1 MTPDPSPARPAWP
14 RTLFGR
20 NLLLIVSLILVAQ
33 LATGL
38 ILRQGV
44 LVPRLLAAAD
54 ATVQNVE
61 ALAHALAA
69 LPPAERAAFV
79 ERFNARGADAPGAAT
94 SADARQPPAS
104 SASTRLTRLERAML
118 VRIDR
123 QLPATAAGPRWRR
136 GPGDSLV
143 LRVDVEGASYWI
155 DLRGLL
161 PANEP
166 GTAWLWATAAT
177 ALLAI
182 AGAWWLQRRLGQPLA
197 QLVDAARATARGGPP
212 PRLPEDGPAEIATVS
227 RAFNEMAADLAR
239 NARERDLMLAGLS
252 HDLRTPLAKMQL
264 AVEMIGPGADAP
276 LRQSLRHAVDTIDRL
291 VAQFVA
297 FTRATQPT
305 DEPAREIDLDGVVRE
320 ALALCAPE
328 GIAFLP
334 GRAGTP
340 TLRAQAVARMVLNL
354 VGNAQRHGAPPVE
367 VATGRRGVAAWLEV
381 RDRGPGIPPARVDS
395 LKAPFARGDEARG
408 APDGGAGLGLAIV
421 ERLARGEGATFEL
434 LPREGGGLVARVV
447 FAAEAPAGA
456 AS

>member
-1 MTPDPSPARPAWP
+1 MTPTAPPTRPAWP

-44 LVPRLLAAAD
+44 VVPRLMAAVD
-54 ATVQNVE
+54 ATVQNLD

-69 LPPAERAAFV
+69 LPPADRARFV
-79 ERFNARGADAPGAAT
+79 ERFNERQVAGTGAAAP
-94 SADARQPPAS
+94 ADARVPPAS
-104 SASTRLTRLERAML
+104 SANARLTRLERAML
-118 VRIDR
+118 LRIDR
-123 QLPATAAGPRWRR
+123 QLPATADGPRWRR

-143 LRVDVEGASYWI
+143 LRVDVEGTGYWV
-155 DLRGLL
+155 DLRGML
-161 PANEP
+161 PGAEP

-182 AGAWWLQRRLGQPLA
+182 GGAWWLQRRLGRPLG
-197 QLVDAARATARGGPP
+197 QLVDAARTMERGGPP
-212 PRLPEDGPAEIATVS
+212 PALPEDGPAEIATVS
-227 RAFNEMAADLAR
+227 RAFNEMAAGLAR

-276 LRQSLRHAVDTIDRL
+276 LRETLRHAVDTIDRL

-297 FTRATQPT
+297 FTRATQPA
-305 DEPAREIDLDGVVRE
+305 DEARREADLDALVRE
-320 ALALCAPE
+320 ALALCSPD
-328 GIAFLP
+328 GVAFLP
-334 GRAGTP
+334 GRAGP
-340 TLRAQAVARMVLNL
+340 LAMRPQAVARIVLNL

-367 VATGRRGVAAWLEV
+367 VATGRSGGTAWLEV
-381 RDRGPGIPPARVDS
+381 RDRGPGIPPERAES

-408 APDGGAGLGLAIV
+408 DAAGGAGLGLAIV
-421 ERLARGEGATFEL
+421 DRLARHEGAGFEL
-434 LPREGGGLVARVV
+434 LSREGGGLVARIV
-447 FAAEAPAGA
+447 FAADALR
-456 AS
+456 